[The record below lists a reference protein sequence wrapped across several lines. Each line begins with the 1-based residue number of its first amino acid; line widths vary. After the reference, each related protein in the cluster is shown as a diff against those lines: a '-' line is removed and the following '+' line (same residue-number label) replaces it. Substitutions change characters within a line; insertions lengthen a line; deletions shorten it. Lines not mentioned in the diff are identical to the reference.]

1 LDCGKLD
8 EAIEKFNIANQN
20 GPHFADWLRKP
31 NSQER
36 ALMTEQDYVF
46 TKCAWR
52 LIPSMGLLYLISFID
67 RTNAGF
73 AAHTMNKDL
82 GFSPTVY
89 GFGAGIF
96 FIGYSLFQ
104 VPANMILER
113 IGARRW
119 VFCIMAA
126 WGFLSASNAMI
137 QTAISFYVVRFFLGV
152 AEAGLFPGML
162 LYLTYWFPRGHLA
175 RFTAYFMIALPL
187 SFVVGGPL
195 SSLILGMDG
204 IAGLHGW
211 QWLFMMEGLPAFL
224 LSFAVLRFLP
234 DRPAHASWL
243 TCDEKNKIAARLAT
257 EEPSGRPDL
266 WQALLDLRLLA
277 LGIGAVASYAGAYG
291 IYLWLPQIVQAM
303 GFSNTATGFVVALCY
318 LAGIPAMILVGR
330 SSSRR
335 GERIW
340 HVAMPCLVAAAGLA
354 VAGFTQSNALVL
366 AALTLALIGNLA
378 AFGPYFSLPPSFL
391 RGTAAAGGIA
401 LVGTFGNVGAFLG
414 PVLTGVLLQGSGDYR
429 FGFVADAVEYAIAAL
444 IVIAVGRALAPRM
457 VTPEQ
462 ATETGNA

>member
-1 LDCGKLD
+1 M
-8 EAIEKFNIANQN
+8 
-20 GPHFADWLRKP
+20 P
-31 NSQER
+31 NSKVR
-36 ALMTEQDYVF
+36 ALMAQQDQVF

-82 GFSPTVY
+82 GFSPTVF

-104 VPANMILER
+104 VPANVILER

-126 WGFLSASNAMI
+126 WGLLSAANALV
-137 QTAISFYVVRFFLGV
+137 QTATGFYVVRFFLGV

-162 LYLTYWFPRGHLA
+162 LYLTYWFPRGYLS

-195 SSLILGMDG
+195 SSFILGMDG
-204 IAGLHGW
+204 MAGLHGW
-211 QWLFMMEGLPAFL
+211 QWLFLMEGLPAFL
-224 LSFAVLRFLP
+224 LSFAVLKYLP
-234 DRPAHASWL
+234 DGPARASWL
-243 TCDEKNKIAARLAT
+243 TCEEKNRVAARLAT
-257 EEPSGRPDL
+257 EEPAGRPDL
-266 WQALLDLRLLA
+266 WHALFDLRLLA

-303 GFSNTATGFVVALCY
+303 GFSNAATGFVVALCY
-318 LAGIPAMILVGR
+318 VAGIPAMILVGR

-340 HVAMPCLVAAAGLA
+340 HVALPCLLAAASLTFAGLA
-354 VAGFTQSNALVL
+354 KSNALVL
-366 AALTLALIGNLA
+366 AALTLALIGNFA
-378 AFGPYFSLPPSFL
+378 AFGPYFSLPSSFL
-391 RGTAAAGGIA
+391 RGTAVAGGIG
-401 LVGTFGNVGAFLG
+401 LIGTFGNVGAFFG
-414 PVLTGVLLQGSGDYR
+414 PVLTGILLQGSGDYR
-429 FGFVADAVEYAIAAL
+429 IGFAADAIEYAMAAL
-444 IVIAVGRALAPRM
+444 IVIAVGRALAPRLA
-457 VTPEQ
+457 TPER
-462 ATETGNA
+462 AAETGNA